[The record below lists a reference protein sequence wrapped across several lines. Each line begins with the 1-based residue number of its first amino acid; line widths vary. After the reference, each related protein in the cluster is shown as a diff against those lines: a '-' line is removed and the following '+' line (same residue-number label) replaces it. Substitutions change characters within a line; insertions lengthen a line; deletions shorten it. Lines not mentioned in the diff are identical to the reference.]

1 MSTYLIGSLSQIDAY
16 LFRLLVFTSIL
27 ELEVLSSDIH
37 KNYYFDSSNV
47 LSNVALPDILLR
59 KRALK

>member
-1 MSTYLIGSLSQIDAY
+1 MRTYSGCLFSL
-16 LFRLLVFTSIL
+16 VIL

-37 KNYYFDSSNV
+37 KNYYVDSSNV

>member
-1 MSTYLIGSLSQIDAY
+1 MRTYSGCLFSL
-16 LFRLLVFTSIL
+16 VIL

-37 KNYYFDSSNV
+37 KNYYVDRSNV

-59 KRALK
+59 KHALK